1 MGKFYAY
8 RTAAFGGRDVV
19 GAVPYIWRNDMKNV
33 EILWNFMHMN
43 QAPETADVIVGFGCY
58 DEDIPRRC
66 AELFHAGFAPFV
78 CFSGG
83 LGRNTDKL
91 WTKSE
96 AERFA
101 AIAMA
106 EGVPAERI
114 ILENKST
121 NSAENLLFTPKVLKE
136 AGIKAEKII
145 AVHKPYM
152 EKRLWAAMQ
161 VYWPDV
167 QAVYTSPRVT
177 VEQHIAH
184 AEAVGMTAKGVIET
198 IVGDVQRMELYAEK
212 GYQAPVEIPD
222 EVRAAF
228 DSLVA
233 QGYTGQLAK

>member
-1 MGKFYAY
+1 MEN
-8 RTAAFGGRDVV
+8 
-19 GAVPYIWRNDMKNV
+19 IQ
-33 EILWNFMHMN
+33 ILWDFMHMH
-43 QAPETADVIVGFGCY
+43 QSPEKADVIVGFGCY

-66 AELFHAGFAPFV
+66 AELWHQGFAPWV

-83 LGRNTDKL
+83 LGRNTSSL
-91 WTKSE
+91 WSKSE

-106 EGVPAERI
+106 AGVPGERI
-114 ILENKST
+114 LLEDQST
-121 NSAENLLFTPKVLKE
+121 NSAENLLFTPKVLAE

-167 QAVYTSPRVT
+167 NAVYTSPNVT
-177 VEQHIAH
+177 VEEHIAH
-184 AEAVGMTAKGVIET
+184 AEAVGMTRKGVIET
-198 IVGDVQRMELYAEK
+198 LVGDVQRMELYAVK
-212 GYQAPVEIPD
+212 GYQAPVQIPA

-228 DSLVA
+228 DALVE

>member
-1 MGKFYAY
+1 M
-8 RTAAFGGRDVV
+8 
-19 GAVPYIWRNDMKNV
+19 NNV
-33 EILWNFMHMN
+33 QSLWDFMHMD
-43 QAPETADVIVGFGCY
+43 QPLEQADVIVGFGCY
-58 DEDIPRRC
+58 DEDIPKWC
-66 AELFHAGFAPFV
+66 AELFHRGFAPYV

-91 WTKSE
+91 WTKSA

-101 AIAMA
+101 AIAIA
-106 EGVPAERI
+106 EGVPENCM

-121 NSAENLLFTPKVLKE
+121 NSAENLLFTPKVLAE
-136 AGIKAEKII
+136 MGVKAEKII

-167 QAVYTSPRVT
+167 QAAYTSPDVT

-184 AEAVGMTAKGVIET
+184 AEAIGMTRKGVIET

-222 EVRAAF
+222 AVRAAF
-228 DSLVA
+228 DALVA
-233 QGYTGQLAK
+233 EVYTGQLAK

>member
-1 MGKFYAY
+1 ME
-8 RTAAFGGRDVV
+8 
-19 GAVPYIWRNDMKNV
+19 NV
-33 EILWNFMHMN
+33 QILWDFMHMD
-43 QAPETADVIVGFGCY
+43 QPLEEADVIVGFGCY

-66 AELFHAGFAPFV
+66 AELWHQGFAPYV

-91 WTKSE
+91 WSKSE

-106 EGVPAERI
+106 EGVPEKCI

-121 NSAENLLFTPKVLKE
+121 NSAENLLFTPKVLAE
-136 AGIKAEKII
+136 MSIKAEKIN

-161 VYWPDV
+161 VYWPQV
-167 QAVYTSPRVT
+167 QAVYTSPQVT
-177 VEQHIAH
+177 VEEHIAH
-184 AEAVGMTAKGVIET
+184 AEKIGMTRKGVIET

-212 GYQAPVEIPD
+212 GYQRAVEIPD

-228 DSLVA
+228 DALVA
-233 QGYTGQLAK
+233 EGYTGQLAK

>member
-1 MGKFYAY
+1 ME
-8 RTAAFGGRDVV
+8 
-19 GAVPYIWRNDMKNV
+19 NV
-33 EILWNFMHMN
+33 KILWDFMHMG
-43 QAPETADVIVGFGCY
+43 QALEQADVIVGFGCY
-58 DEDIPRRC
+58 DEDIPKRC
-66 AELFHAGFAPFV
+66 AELFRRGFAPYV

-101 AIAMA
+101 AIAIA
-106 EGVPAERI
+106 EGVPEERI

-121 NSAENLLFTPKVLKE
+121 NSAENLLFTPKVLAE
-136 AGIKAEKII
+136 AGVKAERII

-167 QAVYTSPRVT
+167 QAVYTSPQVS
-177 VEQHIAH
+177 VEEHIAH
-184 AEAVGMTAKGVIET
+184 AEQIGMTRKGVIET

-212 GYQAPVEIPD
+212 GYQLAVEFPVE
-222 EVRAAF
+222 VRDAF
-228 DSLVA
+228 DALVA

>member
-1 MGKFYAY
+1 MEN
-8 RTAAFGGRDVV
+8 
-19 GAVPYIWRNDMKNV
+19 IN
-33 EILWNFMHMN
+33 ILWDFMHMN
-43 QAPETADVIVGFGCY
+43 KQPEAADVIVGFGCY
-58 DEDIPRRC
+58 DEDIPLRC
-66 AELFHAGFAPFV
+66 AELFHRGFAPYV

-106 EGVPAERI
+106 AGVPENRI
-114 ILENKST
+114 FLENKST
-121 NSAENLLFTPKVLKE
+121 NSAENLLFTPKILAE
-136 AGIKAEKII
+136 AGIKAERII

-167 QAVYTSPRVT
+167 KAVYTSPDVT
-177 VEQHIAH
+177 VEEHIAH
-184 AEAVGMTAKGVIET
+184 AEKVGMTRKGVIET
-198 IVGDVQRMELYAEK
+198 LVGDVQRMELYAAK
-212 GYQAPVEIPD
+212 GYQVPVDIPN

-228 DSLVA
+228 DVLVA
-233 QGYTGQLAK
+233 QGYTGQLANS

>member
-1 MGKFYAY
+1 
-8 RTAAFGGRDVV
+8 
-19 GAVPYIWRNDMKNV
+19 MKNV

-43 QAPETADVIVGFGCY
+43 QSPEQADVIVGFGCY
-58 DEDIPRRC
+58 DEDIPKRC
-66 AELFHAGFAPFV
+66 AELYHQGFAPWV

-83 LGRNTDKL
+83 LGRNTGRL

-101 AIAMA
+101 AVAMA
-106 EGVPAERI
+106 EGVPEDRI
-114 ILENKST
+114 ILEKKST
-121 NSAENLLFTPKVLKE
+121 NSAENLLFAPKILAE
-136 AGIKAEKII
+136 AGVTAEKII

-167 QAVYTSPRVT
+167 RAVYTSPRVT
-177 VEQHIAH
+177 LEAHIAH
-184 AEAVGMTAKGVIET
+184 AEAVGMTRKGVIDT

-212 GYQAPVEIPD
+212 GYQRAVEIPD

-228 DSLVA
+228 DALVKE
-233 QGYTGQLAK
+233 GYVGQLAK

>member
-1 MGKFYAY
+1 ME
-8 RTAAFGGRDVV
+8 
-19 GAVPYIWRNDMKNV
+19 NV
-33 EILWNFMHMN
+33 QILWDFMHMG
-43 QAPETADVIVGFGCY
+43 QALEQADVIVGFGCY

-66 AELFHAGFAPFV
+66 AELFHRGFAPYV

-106 EGVPAERI
+106 EGVPENRI

-121 NSAENLLFTPKVLKE
+121 NSAENLLFTPKVLAE
-136 AGIKAEKII
+136 AGVKAERII

-161 VYWPDV
+161 VYWPETK
-167 QAVYTSPRVT
+167 AVYTSPQVS
-177 VEQHIAH
+177 VEEHIAH
-184 AEAVGMTAKGVIET
+184 AEKIGMTRKGVIET
-198 IVGDVQRMELYAEK
+198 IVGDVQRMELYAQK
-212 GYQAPVEIPD
+212 GYQLAVEIPA
-222 EVRAAF
+222 EVRDAF
-228 DSLVA
+228 DALVA

>member
-1 MGKFYAY
+1 ME
-8 RTAAFGGRDVV
+8 
-19 GAVPYIWRNDMKNV
+19 NV
-33 EILWNFMHMN
+33 KILWDFMHMGHALE
-43 QAPETADVIVGFGCY
+43 QADVIVGFGCY

-66 AELFHAGFAPFV
+66 AELFHAGIAPYV

-83 LGRNTDKL
+83 LGRNTSGI
-91 WTKSE
+91 WSKSE

-106 EGVPAERI
+106 EGVPEERI

-121 NSAENLLFTPKVLKE
+121 NSAENLLFTPKVLAE
-136 AGIKAEKII
+136 AGVKAERII

-167 QAVYTSPRVT
+167 QAVYTSPDVT
-177 VEQHIAH
+177 VEEHIAH
-184 AEAVGMTAKGVIET
+184 AEKIGMTRKGVIET

-212 GYQAPVEIPD
+212 GYQAPVEIPA

-228 DSLVA
+228 DALVKE
-233 QGYTGQLAK
+233 GYIGQLAR